1 MTTERILTQD
11 NLFALQCVVNYPAP
25 SSPPAVPAQ
34 PPVVLFT
41 VLFIKPTPS
50 SPTPTLAASPP
61 PVPPTPPPSPREFQ
75 VPVDGS
81 PVSIDITGTDA
92 DDQMRGTV
100 RLIPLNSVGNNR
112 GVNVMLE
119 FGQDFSYEL
128 EGILWLFP
136 FQQAA
141 KPT

>member
-25 SSPPAVPAQ
+25 SSPPTVPVQ
-34 PPVVLFT
+34 PLVVLFT
-41 VLFIKPTPS
+41 VLFTKPTLLS
-50 SPTPTLAASPP
+50 LTPATSP

-75 VPVDGS
+75 VPMDGS
-81 PVSIDITGTDA
+81 PVTVDFSGTDA
-92 DDQMRGTV
+92 DDLMRGTI
-100 RLIPLNSVGNNR
+100 RLIFLNSVGNNC

-119 FGQDFSYEL
+119 FGQGYSYEL

-136 FQQAA
+136 SQQAA
-141 KPT
+141 ESP